1 MSARAVAKNA
11 PLSAQKVRLVADLVR
26 NRTVNE
32 AVDLLHYN
40 GNRASHIVGR
50 LLKSA
55 VANAEEL
62 DATEAWH
69 EGADLD
75 PDALFVKKIF
85 VDEGV
90 TMKRIRPRA
99 RGMAFRVLR
108 RRCHITL
115 EVDDR

>member
-1 MSARAVAKNA
+1 MSARAVVKNA
-11 PLSAQKVRLVADLVR
+11 PMSAQKVRLVADLVR
-26 NRTVNE
+26 RKPVNV
-32 AVDLLHYN
+32 AQDLLHYN

-55 VANAEEL
+55 VANAGEL
-62 DATEAWH
+62 DANEAWH
-69 EGADLD
+69 DGADLD
-75 PDALFVKKIF
+75 TDALYVSRIV

-99 RGMAFRVLR
+99 RGMAFRILR
-108 RRCHITL
+108 RRCHITI